1 MSDRP
6 PVVAVINTSPD
17 VVDMLRLALEHAGFV
32 VVSAFTFEIRE
43 GVTDVENFV
52 RQHRPSV
59 IVYDIAPPYE
69 ANWQLFLHIRAME
82 VMQGRRFVL
91 TTTNARQ
98 VQKLVGS
105 AEEIH
110 EIVGKPYDLDE
121 ITRATHDALRAMSER

>member
-17 VVDMLRLALEHAGFV
+17 VVDMLRLSLEHAGFV
-32 VVSAFTFEIRE
+32 VVSAFTFEIRD

-59 IVYDIAPPYE
+59 ILYDIAPPYE
-69 ANWQLFLHIRAME
+69 ASWQLFRHIRAME
-82 VMQGRRFVL
+82 VMKGRRFVL

-98 VQKLVGS
+98 VQKLVGT